1 MRYVFFL
8 FFSYSLFNLHFAW
21 LYDTAHTHLEGRA
34 HLHNPNSSVSL
45 LFHTMVTPSPD
56 RNSLTNPCHQL
67 LKLEWHRLTR
77 ERQQAKEAEAAHYLG
92 GALMDDAD
100 EEELQMM
107 QQQYARHQDMD
118 ALMADAI
125 AQQEQA
131 DVDALVSALEEEGR
145 WDGYGLDELQQQQQ
159 QFSDDEDYDGLFMDL
174 IQQQQQ
180 QQEGMGGEE
189 DVEMS

>member
-1 MRYVFFL
+1 
-8 FFSYSLFNLHFAW
+8 
-21 LYDTAHTHLEGRA
+21 
-34 HLHNPNSSVSL
+34 
-45 LFHTMVTPSPD
+45 
-56 RNSLTNPCHQL
+56 
-67 LKLEWHRLTR
+67 
-77 ERQQAKEAEAAHYLG
+77 
-92 GALMDDAD
+92 MDDAD

-107 QQQYARHQDMD
+107 QQQYTRHQDMD

-145 WDGYGLDELQQQQQ
+145 WDGHGHDEQQQQ

-180 QQEGMGGEE
+180 QQQQQGGQGMGGEE

>member
-1 MRYVFFL
+1 MATTSSPSRYYVITM
-8 FFSYSLFNLHFAW
+8 SLPLSTR
-21 LYDTAHTHLEGRA
+21 D
-34 HLHNPNSSVSL
+34 
-45 LFHTMVTPSPD
+45 
-56 RNSLTNPCHQL
+56 SLTNPYNQL

-77 ERQQAKEAEAAHYLG
+77 ERQQAKEAEGAQYLG

-131 DVDALVSALEEEGR
+131 DVDALVSALEEDGR
-145 WDGYGLDELQQQQQ
+145 WDGYGHDEAQQQQQQ

-180 QQEGMGGEE
+180 QGGQGMGGEE

>member
-1 MRYVFFL
+1 
-8 FFSYSLFNLHFAW
+8 
-21 LYDTAHTHLEGRA
+21 
-34 HLHNPNSSVSL
+34 
-45 LFHTMVTPSPD
+45 
-56 RNSLTNPCHQL
+56 
-67 LKLEWHRLTR
+67 
-77 ERQQAKEAEAAHYLG
+77 
-92 GALMDDAD
+92 
-100 EEELQMM
+100 
-107 QQQYARHQDMD
+107 MD

-145 WDGYGLDELQQQQQ
+145 WDGHGHDELQQQQQ

>member
-1 MRYVFFL
+1 
-8 FFSYSLFNLHFAW
+8 
-21 LYDTAHTHLEGRA
+21 
-34 HLHNPNSSVSL
+34 
-45 LFHTMVTPSPD
+45 
-56 RNSLTNPCHQL
+56 
-67 LKLEWHRLTR
+67 
-77 ERQQAKEAEAAHYLG
+77 
-92 GALMDDAD
+92 MDDAD

-145 WDGYGLDELQQQQQ
+145 WDGYGHDELQQQQQ

>member
-1 MRYVFFL
+1 MTRHPPTQKSSPAWPPHL
-8 FFSYSLFNLHFAW
+8 FCVVTISY
-21 LYDTAHTHLEGRA
+21 HLT
-34 HLHNPNSSVSL
+34 PNSNR
-45 LFHTMVTPSPD
+45 D
-56 RNSLTNPCHQL
+56 SLTNPCNQL

-77 ERQQAKEAEAAHYLG
+77 ERQQAKEAEAAQFLG

-100 EEELQMM
+100 EEELLMM

-131 DVDALVSALEEEGR
+131 DVDALVSALEEGGR
-145 WDGYGLDELQQQQQ
+145 WDGYGHDEVQQQ

-180 QQEGMGGEE
+180 QQQGGQGMGSEE

>member
-1 MRYVFFL
+1 
-8 FFSYSLFNLHFAW
+8 
-21 LYDTAHTHLEGRA
+21 
-34 HLHNPNSSVSL
+34 
-45 LFHTMVTPSPD
+45 
-56 RNSLTNPCHQL
+56 
-67 LKLEWHRLTR
+67 
-77 ERQQAKEAEAAHYLG
+77 
-92 GALMDDAD
+92 MDDAD

-107 QQQYARHQDMD
+107 QQQYTRHQDMD

-145 WDGYGLDELQQQQQ
+145 WDGHGHDEQQQQQ

-180 QQEGMGGEE
+180 QQQQQGGQGMGGEE